1 MIVQQQAA
9 TPVDELQQRLFEVIG
24 GEDPQDVIPLV
35 EHQLMVAERELKG
48 IPERAQ
54 ERGPEFVK
62 ASEELMNAVLEQFR
76 RYQVWLTDLKQAL
89 EDQNHNGYVHA
100 HEEAQ
105 TLVPEF
111 FQAMEKYSKFFA
123 SQGPYAS
130 PWSNTLARIASAITK
145 GLVDEQIWEE
155 TLEGFEQA
163 MTAKVGSVQVTALP
177 GRTACAETYQEALE
191 TVRALQEAESLQEA
205 DLKPLLL
212 ELEESTMMGDKIE
225 RLMADGME
233 GPTPMPVANVIVAV
247 SRKALAGEV
256 EGSLAISFLEDY
268 ATMMDRYW
276 EVFEKNVGRP
286 TDSALVHQEIPKALE
301 YGDQHDQAAEE
312 LTAALKAGN
321 NAAAEVALNKL
332 MDTARKLSESREV
345 FETAA
350 KHQTHAVCP
359 ACGRANPSENRRCE
373 ACGAV
378 LPTEAGT
385 GTSSTFNVLSGP
397 ALEETQELG
406 MTENVAKLFN
416 ACDAVADGSISVEQ
430 FQAVVAEA
438 MTGLKEFAKE
448 LDDIAED
455 MLDESEMT
463 DEVKQ
468 VWQESHLP
476 YVLEI
481 GSHFAAGINDVEA
494 GLASMLAYVQDPDR
508 EHLVEGIR
516 TVWEGLNV
524 IHRARLAMNS
534 NVQMFQDLLQE
545 ARESGLVVDADLNA
559 D

>member
-24 GEDPQDVIPLV
+24 GEDPRDVIPLV
-35 EHQLMVAERELKG
+35 EMQLMVAKRELKA

-54 ERGPEFVK
+54 ERGPEFVQ
-62 ASEELMNAVLEQFR
+62 ASQELQNALLEQFR
-76 RYQVWLTDLKQAL
+76 RYEAWLKELMQAL

-105 TLVPEF
+105 TLVPAF
-111 FQAMEKYSKFFA
+111 FEAMENYSKFFA
-123 SQGPYAS
+123 SQGPYSS
-130 PWSNTLARIASAITK
+130 PWSNTLSRIASAIGK
-145 GLVDEQIWEE
+145 GLVDEPIWEE
-155 TLEGFEQA
+155 TLQGFESAIGQKINSLNA
-163 MTAKVGSVQVTALP
+163 TALP
-177 GRTACAETYQEALE
+177 GKTACAENYQQALE
-191 TVRALQEAESLQEA
+191 TVRALMEAESLQEA
-205 DLKPLLL
+205 DLKPQLL
-212 ELEESTMMGDKIE
+212 ELEEATLMGDKIE
-225 RLMADGME
+225 RLMVDGLE

-247 SRKALAGEV
+247 SRKALAGEL
-256 EGSLAISFLEDY
+256 EGSLAASFLDDY

-276 EVFEKNVGRP
+276 EAFEKSVARP
-286 TDSALVHQEIPKALE
+286 QDSALVHQEIPKALE
-301 YGDQHDQAAEE
+301 YGDQHDQAVEE
-312 LTAALKAGN
+312 LTAALKAN
-321 NAAAEVALNKL
+321 DKAKAEGALGKL
-332 MDTARKLSESREV
+332 METAGKLAESREV

-359 ACGRANPSENRRCE
+359 GCGRANPSENRRCE

-397 ALEETQELG
+397 TLEETQELG

-416 ACDAVADGSISVEQ
+416 ACDAVAEGHISLEQ

-438 MTGLKEFAKE
+438 LTGLKEFARE
-448 LDDIAED
+448 LDEIAED
-455 MLDESEMT
+455 MLDESEMPE
-463 DEVKQ
+463 EVQK

-476 YVLEI
+476 YVLEV
-481 GSHFAAGINDVEA
+481 GSHFAAGISDCEA
-494 GLASMLAYVQDPDR
+494 GLASMLAYVQDQDK
-508 EHLVEGIR
+508 ELLIEGVR

-534 NVQMFQDLLQE
+534 NLQMFQDLLQE
-545 ARESGLVVDADLNA
+545 ARESGLVVDADPNQ